1 MTASYLSG
9 IFGTSPVRPLQEHM
23 EKIVSCVSELTP
35 FTKAALKNDQEGLA
49 LHHQNI
55 VTMENEADA
64 LKKDLRLRLPSSLFM
79 PIDRRDV
86 LEVLTMQ
93 DMVAGSARD
102 VSGLII
108 GRNMQFPKS
117 MAKGYRKLVKRSID
131 ACKQAYVAICELD
144 ELIETGF
151 GKVER
156 KRVGR
161 LLIKLDVIEQQTDE
175 QQVVLRNEL
184 FKLENELHPVNIMF
198 LYKVIDQTG
207 NIADRAQRV
216 GSRLQLMLAR

>member
-1 MTASYLSG
+1 MSSSYLSG
-9 IFGTSPVRPLQEHM
+9 IFGKSPVKPLQEHM
-23 EKIVSCVSELTP
+23 EKVLSCVSELTP
-35 FTKAALKNDQEGLA
+35 FTRAVLKGDEEAQA
-49 LHHQNI
+49 KHHQNI
-55 VTMENEADA
+55 ITMENEADA

-79 PIDRRDV
+79 PIDRRDI

-102 VSGLII
+102 VAGLII
-108 GRNMQFPKS
+108 GRNMHFPKS
-117 MAKGYRKLVKRSID
+117 MAKGYKKLVKRGID
-131 ACKQAYVAICELD
+131 SCKQAYVAISELD

-175 QQVVLRNEL
+175 LQVILRNEL

-198 LYKVIDQTG
+198 LYKVIDKTG

>member
-1 MTASYLSG
+1 MSGSYFSA
-9 IFGTSPVRPLQEHM
+9 IFGRSPVRPLQEHM
-23 EKIVSCVSELTP
+23 AKIITCVIELTP
-35 FTKAALKNDQEGLA
+35 FTKAVLKHDTTA
-49 LHHQNI
+49 MMTHYKNI
-55 VTMENEADA
+55 VMIENEADE
-64 LKKDLRLRLPSSLFM
+64 LKKELRMRLPSTLFM

-102 VSGLII
+102 VAGLII
-108 GRNMQFPKS
+108 GRSMQIPMP
-117 MAKGYRKLVKRSID
+117 MAKTYKKLVKRCID
-131 ACKQAYVAICELD
+131 ASKQAHVAISELD

-161 LLIKLDVIEQQTDE
+161 LLIKLDVIEQHTDE
-175 QQVVLRNEL
+175 LQIQLRSEL
-184 FKLENELHPVNIMF
+184 FKLEAELNPVDTMF
-198 LYKVIDQTG
+198 LYKVIENTG
-207 NIADRAQRV
+207 AIADRAQRV

>member
-1 MTASYLSG
+1 MSGSYFSA
-9 IFGTSPVRPLQEHM
+9 IFGKSPVTPLQEHM
-23 EKIVSCVSELTP
+23 EKILACVTELIP
-35 FTKAALKNDQEGLA
+35 FTEAVLA
-49 LHHQNI
+49 RDVEAMQVHHQNI

-64 LKKDLRLRLPSSLFM
+64 LKKELRMRLPSTLFM

-102 VSGLII
+102 VAGLII
-108 GRNMQFPKS
+108 GREMQIPEPL
-117 MAKGYRKLVKRSID
+117 AKAYKKLIKRSVA
-131 ACKQAYVAICELD
+131 ACQQALKAIKELD

-156 KRVGR
+156 KFVGR
-161 LLIKLDVIEQQTDE
+161 LLMKLDVIEQDTDE
-175 QQVVLRNEL
+175 IQVVLRNEL
-184 FKLENELHPVNIMF
+184 FKLEDELHPVNVMF
-198 LYKVIDQTG
+198 LYKVIENTG
-207 NIADRAQRV
+207 TIADRAQRV

>member
-1 MTASYLSG
+1 MSGSYLSG
-9 IFGTSPVRPLQEHM
+9 IFGKSPVKPLQEHM
-23 EKIVSCVSELTP
+23 EKIVACVSELIP
-35 FTKAALKNDQEGLA
+35 FTIAALADDKEGRT

-55 VTMENEADA
+55 IDMEHEADV
-64 LKKDLRLRLPSSLFM
+64 LKKGLRLQLPSSLFM
-79 PIDRRDV
+79 PIDRRDI

-102 VSGLII
+102 VAGLIT
-108 GRNMQFPKS
+108 GRDMQFPKS
-117 MAKGYRKLVKRSID
+117 MAKGYKKLVKRCVD
-131 ACKQAYVAICELD
+131 ACDQAHVAISELD

-151 GKVER
+151 GKRER

-161 LLIKLDVIEQQTDE
+161 LLIKLDIIEQDTDE
-175 QQVVLRNEL
+175 KQVALRHEL

-198 LYKVIDQTG
+198 LYKVIDKTG

>member
-1 MTASYLSG
+1 MSGSYFSA
-9 IFGTSPVRPLQEHM
+9 IFGKSPVRPLQEHM
-23 EKIVSCVSELTP
+23 EKILACVSELIP
-35 FTKAALKNDQEGLA
+35 FTKAVLGGDTEAMVI
-49 LHHQNI
+49 HHKNI

-64 LKKDLRLRLPSSLFM
+64 LKKELRMRLPSTLFM

-102 VSGLII
+102 VAGLIT
-108 GRNMQFPKS
+108 GRAMQIPEPL
-117 MAKGYRKLVKRSID
+117 AKGYKKLIKRSID
-131 ACKQAYVAICELD
+131 ACQQAYDSISELD

-151 GKVER
+151 GKEER

-161 LLIKLDVIEQQTDE
+161 LLMKLDMIEQDTDE
-175 QQVVLRNEL
+175 LQVCLRNEL
-184 FKLENELHPVNIMF
+184 FKLEDELHPVNVMF
-198 LYKVIDQTG
+198 LYKIIDKTG
-207 NIADRAQRV
+207 NIGDRAQRV

>member
-1 MTASYLSG
+1 MSASYLSG
-9 IFGTSPVRPLQEHM
+9 IFGNSPVKPLQEHM
-23 EKIVSCVSELTP
+23 EKIVACVSELTP
-35 FTKAALKNDQEGLA
+35 FTKAVLKNDQPGLI

-102 VSGLII
+102 VAGLII
-108 GRNMQFPKS
+108 GRNMIIPKS
-117 MAKGYRKLVKRSID
+117 MAKGYKKLVKRSID
-131 ACKQAYVAICELD
+131 ACKQAYIAISELD

-161 LLIKLDVIEQQTDE
+161 LLIKLDVIEQDTDA
-175 QQVVLRNEL
+175 QQVLLRNEL

-198 LYKVIDQTG
+198 LYKIIDLTG

>member
-1 MTASYLSG
+1 MSGSYFSA
-9 IFGTSPVRPLQEHM
+9 IFGKSPIRPLQEHM
-23 EKIVSCVSELTP
+23 EKILSCAKELTP
-35 FTKAALKNDQEGLA
+35 FTKAVLA
-49 LHHQNI
+49 HDTEAMVAHYQNI

-64 LKKDLRLRLPSSLFM
+64 LKKELRLRLPSTLFM

-93 DMVAGSARD
+93 DMVAGSVRD
-102 VSGLII
+102 VAGLII
-108 GRNMQFPKS
+108 GREMQFPKS
-117 MAKGYRKLVKRSID
+117 MKKTYKKLIKKSID
-131 ACKQAYVAICELD
+131 ACTQASTAINELD

-151 GKVER
+151 GRVER

-161 LLIKLDVIEQQTDE
+161 LLIRLDVIEQTTDDL
-175 QQVVLRNEL
+175 QVTLRSEL
-184 FKLENELHPVNIMF
+184 FKLEDDLNPVDIMF
-198 LYKVIDQTG
+198 LYKIIDSTG

>member
-1 MTASYLSG
+1 
-9 IFGTSPVRPLQEHM
+9 M
-23 EKIVSCVSELTP
+23 EKILACVTELIP
-35 FTKAALKNDQEGLA
+35 FTEAVLA
-49 LHHQNI
+49 RDVEAMQVHHQNI

-64 LKKDLRLRLPSSLFM
+64 LKKELRTRLPSTLFM

-102 VSGLII
+102 VAGLII
-108 GRNMQFPKS
+108 GREMQIPEPL
-117 MAKGYRKLVKRSID
+117 AKAYKKLIKRSVA
-131 ACKQAYVAICELD
+131 ACQQALKAIKELD

-156 KRVGR
+156 KFVGR
-161 LLIKLDVIEQQTDE
+161 LLMKLDVIEQDTDE
-175 QQVVLRNEL
+175 IQVVLRNEL
-184 FKLENELHPVNIMF
+184 FKLEDELHPVNVMF
-198 LYKVIDQTG
+198 LYKVIENTG
-207 NIADRAQRV
+207 TIADRAQRV

>member
-1 MTASYLSG
+1 MTGSYFSA
-9 IFGTSPVRPLQEHM
+9 IFGRSPVRPLQEHM
-23 EKIVSCVSELTP
+23 EKVHSCVSELTP
-35 FTKAALKNDQEGLA
+35 FTKAVLAGKQEA
-49 LHHQNI
+49 IATHHQNI
-55 VTMENEADA
+55 ITKENEADE
-64 LKKDLRLRLPSSLFM
+64 LKKQLRLRLPSTLFM

-102 VSGLII
+102 VAGLIV
-108 GRNMQFPKS
+108 GRHMTIPKS
-117 MAKGYRKLVKRSID
+117 MAKTYKKLIKRCID
-131 ACKQAYVAICELD
+131 ASKQAYTAISELD

-161 LLIKLDVIEQQTDE
+161 LLIKLDVIEQNTDDL
-175 QQVVLRNEL
+175 QVQLRSEL
-184 FKLENELHPVNIMF
+184 FSLENELPPVDVMF
-198 LYKVIDQTG
+198 LYKVIESTG
-207 NIADRAQRV
+207 TIADKAQRV

>member
-1 MTASYLSG
+1 MSGSYFSA
-9 IFGTSPVRPLQEHM
+9 IFGKSPVRPLQEHM
-23 EKIVSCVSELTP
+23 EKILGCVRELTP
-35 FTKAALKNDQEGLA
+35 FTEAVLA
-49 LHHQNI
+49 RDMEAMLVHHRNI

-64 LKKDLRLRLPSSLFM
+64 LKKELRMRLPSTLFM

-102 VSGLII
+102 VAGLIV
-108 GRNMQFPKS
+108 GREMQIPEP
-117 MAKGYRKLVKRSID
+117 MAKIYKKLIKRSVD
-131 ACKQAYVAICELD
+131 ACQQAFDAINELD

-156 KRVGR
+156 KHVGR
-161 LLIKLDVIEQQTDE
+161 LLMKLDVIEQDTDAI
-175 QQVVLRNEL
+175 QVKLRHAL
-184 FKLENELHPVNIMF
+184 FKLEDELHPVNVMF
-198 LYKVIDQTG
+198 LYKVIENTG
-207 NIADRAQRV
+207 TIGDRAQRV

>member
-1 MTASYLSG
+1 MSASYLSG
-9 IFGTSPVRPLQEHM
+9 IFGNSPVRPLQEHM
-23 EKIVSCVSELTP
+23 EKIVACVSELVP
-35 FTKAALKNDQEGLA
+35 FTKAALKHDEQGLA
-49 LHHQNI
+49 KHHQNI

-102 VSGLII
+102 VAGLII
-108 GRNMQFPKS
+108 GRNMVIPKS
-117 MAKGYRKLVKRSID
+117 MAKGYKKLVKRSID
-131 ACKQAYVAICELD
+131 ACKQAYIAISELD

-161 LLIKLDVIEQQTDE
+161 LLIKLDVIEQDTDE
-175 QQVVLRNEL
+175 LQVVLRNEL

-198 LYKVIDQTG
+198 LYKVIDLTG

>member
-1 MTASYLSG
+1 MTSSYLSG
-9 IFGTSPVRPLQEHM
+9 IFGNSPVKPLQQHM
-23 EKIVSCVSELTP
+23 EKIVACVSELAP
-35 FTKAALKNDQEGLA
+35 FTRAALKNNREALE

-55 VTMENEADA
+55 VTMEKEADA
-64 LKKDLRLRLPSSLFM
+64 LKKELRLRLPSSLFM

-102 VSGLII
+102 VSGLVI

-117 MAKGYRKLVKRSID
+117 MAKGYKKLVKHSID
-131 ACKQAYVAICELD
+131 ACKHAYIAIKELD

-161 LLIKLDVIEQQTDE
+161 LLIKLDAIEEQTDE
-175 QQVVLRNEL
+175 LQVVLRNEL

-198 LYKVIDQTG
+198 LYKVIENTG
-207 NIADRAQRV
+207 AIADRAQRV

>member
-1 MTASYLSG
+1 
-9 IFGTSPVRPLQEHM
+9 
-23 EKIVSCVSELTP
+23 
-35 FTKAALKNDQEGLA
+35 
-49 LHHQNI
+49 
-55 VTMENEADA
+55 
-64 LKKDLRLRLPSSLFM
+64 M

-102 VSGLII
+102 VAGLII
-108 GRNMQFPKS
+108 GRNMVIPKS
-117 MAKGYRKLVKRSID
+117 MAKGYKKLVKRSID
-131 ACKQAYVAICELD
+131 ACKQAYIAICELD

-161 LLIKLDVIEQQTDE
+161 LLIKLDVIEQDTDE
-175 QQVVLRNEL
+175 QQVTLRNEL

-198 LYKVIDQTG
+198 LYKVIDLTG